1 MGGFNKSCTA
11 EDFLTWIKAQSHEI
25 FEGCD
30 DEVAQEAAAIANIK
44 RRIQI
49 LKPALDLREEPLEN

>member
-30 DEVAQEAAAIANIK
+30 NEVAQKAATIANIK

-49 LKPALDLREEPLEN
+49 LNQHLI